1 MKFKIVADSSADL
14 TSFSGIPFA
23 SAPLKIVTSQKEYVD
38 DATLDVEKMVDELAQ
53 YRGKSHT
60 SCPSPADWES
70 AFADAE
76 NVFCV
81 SITSALSGSF
91 NAAQTAKRDYEE
103 VHPARKVFVIDSL
116 SAGPELRLII
126 EKLKEHI
133 DLGKTFEE
141 ICHAIAEYTQR
152 TGLLFMLAS
161 MNNLANNG
169 RVNPFVAKAAGLL
182 GIRVVGK
189 ASDKGE
195 LETLEKCRGEKR
207 ALSCVLEQMRSLG
220 HMGGKVRIGHIR
232 NESAAHILKD
242 MILSEFSNTDV
253 EIYRSRGLC
262 SFYAE
267 RSGLMIG
274 FEKTAA
280 FGH

>member
-1 MKFKIVADSSADL
+1 MDFKVVADSSADL
-14 TSFSGIPFA
+14 TSFSGVPFA
-23 SAPLKIVTSQKEYVD
+23 CAPLKIVTAQKEYSD
-38 DATLDVEKMVDELAQ
+38 DASLDVDKMVDELAQ

-60 SCPSPADWES
+60 SCPSPADWED

-103 VHPARKVFVIDSL
+103 AHPNRKVFVIDSL

-141 ICHAIAEYTQR
+141 ICSAITEYTQR

-169 RVNPFVAKAAGLL
+169 RVNPFVARAAGLL

-195 LETLEKCRGEKR
+195 LDTLEKCRGEKR
-207 ALSCVLEQMRSLG
+207 ALSCVIEHMRSLG
-220 HMGGKVRIGHIR
+220 HRGGKVRIGHIL
-232 NESAAHILKD
+232 NENAARVLKD

-267 RSGLMIG
+267 KGGLMIG
-274 FEKTAA
+274 YEKANIV
-280 FGH
+280 GC